1 MEQNTTNSAP
11 ESQTTE
17 PVKTE
22 PQRFASR
29 ADAVAHVVAVA
40 ESKENEDPKPENTIA
55 QPAAEA
61 KIPET
66 AAAAPD
72 PVTGSVREET
82 TAPEVLAYAR
92 QSGLL
97 PEDVTGKSLDEVRSL
112 VQQLDL
118 VLGRRRM
125 HQQQAVQRQ
134 ADASNPAAQQQ
145 GQSQQQPP
153 PATEPPQA
161 VKPKSREIVN
171 KLREANFNPE
181 LVDGLETMAAE
192 LEETNRINQELQQQ
206 LAMTQQTFHQRAQM
220 EQAERQRRDIGNIE
234 SAIKKLNLTKQF
246 GEPET
251 RTPEQW
257 EQFKQ
262 LVGTGLRTVVDNVVE
277 LTGQFPDY
285 NETLVERAYALVF
298 KDQYK
303 KMAMDAAAQKVT
315 KQATRRMGGG
325 APATAPA
332 TKKPFKGDRRDS
344 HAAAASEQISQL
356 WETFKTRRLP

>member
-1 MEQNTTNSAP
+1 
-11 ESQTTE
+11 
-17 PVKTE
+17 
-22 PQRFASR
+22 
-29 ADAVAHVVAVA
+29 VVSVA
-40 ESKENEDPKPENTIA
+40 EAKANEDPEPENTIA

-61 KIPET
+61 TIPDT
-66 AAAAPD
+66 AAANPE
-72 PVTGSVREET
+72 PVPGTVREET

-92 QSGLL
+92 QSGLH
-97 PEDVTGKSLDEVRSL
+97 PDDVTGKSLEEVRSL

-125 HQQQAVQRQ
+125 QQQQAVQNQ
-134 ADASNPAAQQQ
+134 ADASKPAAQQQ
-145 GQSQQQPP
+145 AQSQEPP
-153 PATEPPQA
+153 PAKEPPQA

-206 LAMTQQTFHQRAQM
+206 LAATQQTFNQRAQM
-220 EQAERQRRDIGNIE
+220 EQAERQRRDIGSIE

-246 GEPET
+246 GEPQT

-262 LVGTGLRTVVDNVVE
+262 LVGSGLRTVVDNVVE
-277 LTGQFPDY
+277 LTGQFPEF

-298 KDQYK
+298 QDQYK
-303 KMAMDAAAQKVT
+303 KMATDAAAQKVT

-332 TKKPFKGDRRDS
+332 SKKPFKGDRRDS
-344 HAAAASEQISQL
+344 HAAAASDQISQL
-356 WETFKTRRLP
+356 FETFKQRRLP